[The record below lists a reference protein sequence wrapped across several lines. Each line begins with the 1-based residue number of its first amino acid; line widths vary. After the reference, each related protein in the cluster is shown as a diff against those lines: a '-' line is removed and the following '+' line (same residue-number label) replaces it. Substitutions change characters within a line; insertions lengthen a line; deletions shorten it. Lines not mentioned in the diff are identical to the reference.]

1 MNKILCS
8 LKYSLQPRE
17 LTKVSTKGDCLYTKR
32 CIDRNPIKD
41 SSMLSSAIMDQTDR
55 LVCEVYDG
63 VFLLTVKGVTKID
76 RPTNMNQRSELVN
89 DEILL

>member
-1 MNKILCS
+1 
-8 LKYSLQPRE
+8 
-17 LTKVSTKGDCLYTKR
+17 
-32 CIDRNPIKD
+32 
-41 SSMLSSAIMDQTDR
+41 MDQTDR